1 MSKNTWKTAITKVE
15 PNKISIR
22 GYPINE
28 LMGRVSFGQMVYLLF
43 KRELPPQNEGR
54 MIEAILTSSVDHGV
68 TPPSVLSALTVASTG
83 SPLNAAVAAGTLAI
97 SKFHGGAIEDCMLVL
112 KEIQQSKLEDNLSID
127 EAVTKIILAYKEKKK
142 KISGFGHRVHT
153 DDPRTTKLFQLA
165 EELGIVGEYITIARI
180 LEAKLHE
187 ITGRKLPIN
196 VDGAIGAVLCNMD
209 FDPQLANAF
218 FMIARL
224 PGMVAHIVEEK
235 TRQRP
240 MRKIDPANHEY
251 DGPSERPVPESL

>member
-1 MSKNTWKTAITKVE
+1 MK
-15 PNKISIR
+15 
-22 GYPINE
+22 
-28 LMGRVSFGQMVYLLF
+28 
-43 KRELPPQNEGR
+43 
-54 MIEAILTSSVDHGV
+54 
-68 TPPSVLSALTVASTG
+68 VLSVFSRHTVMPLLI

-97 SKFHGGAIEDCMLVL
+97 SKFHGGAIEDCILIL
-112 KEIQQSKLEDNLSID
+112 KEIQKLKEDENLTID
-127 EAVTKIILAYKEKKK
+127 EAATKTILAYKEKKK

-153 DDPRTTKLFQLA
+153 DDPRTAKLFQLA
-165 EELGIVGEYITIARI
+165 EEWNINGKYIEIAKV
-180 LEAKLHE
+180 LEIKLEE

-209 FDPQLANAF
+209 FGPQLANAF

-235 TRQRP
+235 IRQRP

-251 DGPSERPVPESL
+251 DGPEERSVPENL